1 MQGLKRSRQLKK
13 GEVDL
18 RVGNGAKVAALV
30 VGSYELT
37 FPSGLLLVLDN
48 FYYVHIMC
56 RNIMLVSCLD
66 NDGFSFIIKNNN
78 CSIFHKDMFYAN
90 AYLQD
95 GLYVMNLQ
103 KPNNSHVYNITTKKF
118 KSNDLN
124 STYLWHCR
132 LGHINEKRISKLHQ
146 V

>member
-18 RVGNGAKVAALV
+18 RVGNGAKVAALA

-37 FPSGLLLVLDN
+37 LPSGLLLVLDN
-48 FYYVHIMC
+48 CYYVPTMC
-56 RNIMLVSCLD
+56 RNIISVSCLD
-66 NDGFSFIIKNNN
+66 NDGFYFIIKNNN

-103 KPNNSHVYNITTKKF
+103 KSNNSHVYNITTKKF

-124 STYLWHCR
+124 STYLWHFSPWSY
-132 LGHINEKRISKLHQ
+132 K
-146 V
+146 